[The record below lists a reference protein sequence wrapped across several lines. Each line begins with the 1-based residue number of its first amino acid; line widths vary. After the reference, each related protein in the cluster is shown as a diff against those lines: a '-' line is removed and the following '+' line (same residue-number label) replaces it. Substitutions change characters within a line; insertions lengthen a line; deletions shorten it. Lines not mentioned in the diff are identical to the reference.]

1 MRRHL
6 TLFAALP
13 LLASC
18 ALGPKVATP
27 NLTLPT
33 AYESQPT
40 AGPSTTPIDRWWAL
54 YDDPQLES
62 LVDQALAN
70 APDARAA
77 YARLK
82 EAKAVRSDALS
93 NYWPQGALK
102 GSATKTD
109 TRPIGSAPSFVLP
122 TYNSSGQPTGVQSYS
137 LENAGVTDTYGVNFD
152 VTWEL
157 DILGGNAV
165 SRKKANADLATARFD
180 YVASRTTL
188 AASVADQLFQARG
201 LAIQLD
207 DARQAERLSKGLQT
221 VSQKKADHGL
231 GAQSDADQAASDEA
245 QANAQVADLETQLH
259 AAQRT
264 LLVLLGRGAEPVSN
278 LPIANDMIGTPP
290 AIPAS
295 VPGQLLAR
303 RPDVREAAAK
313 LTSAKGMLKLDE
325 LALFP
330 NFTLQPGVGLIS
342 QPILGTANS
351 ISNPWSIGVNFAQ
364 PILDMPRLKAE
375 IRAQGARA
383 DQAVI
388 AYEKAVQTAYGESD
402 NALVQ
407 LGSDEARVR
416 LLTAGEA
423 EGLRAYKASQRRYS
437 AGIDDLTTVLTAERT
452 WRSARTALTGAQV
465 QAMRR
470 SVQAFKALG
479 GGWNTTRL
487 AAETHGAR

>member
-6 TLFAALP
+6 IIIAALP
-13 LLASC
+13 VLVSC

-27 NLTLPT
+27 NTTLPT
-33 AYESQPT
+33 AFESQPT
-40 AGPSTTPIDRWWAL
+40 AGPATIPIDRWWTL
-54 YDDPQLES
+54 YNDPQLES
-62 LVDQALAN
+62 LVDQALTN
-70 APDARAA
+70 APDARSAF
-77 YARLK
+77 ARLK

-102 GSATKTD
+102 GSATRTD
-109 TRPIGSAPSFVLP
+109 TIPVGKVP
-122 TYNSSGQPTGVQSYS
+122 TIDFNGQNIPLTSS
-137 LENAGVTDTYGVNFD
+137 GVTDAYGVNFD
-152 VTWEL
+152 ITWEL
-157 DILGGNAV
+157 DVMGGANV
-165 SRKKANADLATARFD
+165 SRKKANADLATAQFD
-180 YVASRTTL
+180 FEASRTSL

-201 LAIQLD
+201 LAIQLE
-207 DARQAERLSKGLQT
+207 DARQEARIDRDLLD
-221 VSQKKADHGL
+221 VAQKKASHGL
-231 GAQSDADQAASDEA
+231 GPQSDADQAASQAA
-245 QANAQVADLETQLH
+245 QADAQVADLETQLH
-259 AAQRT
+259 AAKRT
-264 LLVLLGRGAEPVSN
+264 LLVLLGRGTEPVEN
-278 LPIANDMIGTPP
+278 LNTAAEMGTAP

-303 RPDVREAAAK
+303 RPDVREAAEK
-313 LTSAKGMLKLDE
+313 LISAKGMLKLDE

-330 NFTLQPGVGLIS
+330 NFTLQPGVGLTS
-342 QPILGTANS
+342 APILGTVAAT
-351 ISNPWSIGVNFAQ
+351 SNIWSIGVNVAQ
-364 PILDMPRLKAE
+364 PILDIPRLKAE

-407 LGSDEARVR
+407 LGSDETRVK

-423 EGLRAYKASQRRYS
+423 QGLSAYQASKTRYG
-437 AGIDDLTTVLTAERT
+437 AGIDDLTAVLTAERT
-452 WRSARTALTGAQV
+452 WRGARTALTGAQV

-479 GGWNTTRL
+479 GGWSATEL

>member
-1 MRRHL
+1 MRRPL
-6 TLFAALP
+6 IIIAALP

-18 ALGPKVATP
+18 ALGPKIPAP

-33 AYESQPT
+33 AYQSQPT
-40 AGPSTTPIDRWWAL
+40 AGPSETPIDRWWAL
-54 YDDPQLES
+54 YNDPQLET
-62 LVDQALAN
+62 LVDQALVN
-70 APDARAA
+70 APDARSA
-77 YARLK
+77 YERLK
-82 EAKAVRSDALS
+82 EARAVRSDALS

-109 TRPIGSAPSFVLP
+109 TQPIGTAPSFKLGNQ
-122 TYNSSGQPTGVQSYS
+122 TYS

-157 DILGGNAV
+157 DVLGGASV
-165 SRKKANADLATARFD
+165 SRKKANADLAAAKFD
-180 YVASRTTL
+180 YVASRTSL

-207 DARQAERLSKGLQT
+207 DAREEARLSRELQT
-221 VSQKKADHGL
+221 VAQKKADHGL
-231 GAQSDADQAASDEA
+231 GAQSDADQAASQTA
-245 QANAQVADLETQLH
+245 QADAQVADLETQLH
-259 AAQRT
+259 AAKRT
-264 LLVLLGRGAEPVSN
+264 LLVLLGRGGEPVDS
-278 LPIANDMIGTPP
+278 LETVAYVGTPP
-290 AIPAS
+290 PIPAS

-303 RPDVREAAAK
+303 RPDVREAAQK
-313 LTSAKGMLKLDE
+313 LVSEKGMLKLDE

-330 NFTLQPGVGLIS
+330 NFTLQPGVGLVS

-351 ISNPWSIGVNFAQ
+351 LSNPWSIGVNFAQ

-407 LGSDEARVR
+407 LGSDETRVK

-423 EGLRAYKASQRRYS
+423 QGLTAYKASKTRYG
-437 AGIDDLTTVLTAERT
+437 AGIDDLSTVLTAERT

-479 GGWNTTRL
+479 GGWSATEL

>member
-6 TLFAALP
+6 IFIAVLP

-18 ALGPKVATP
+18 ALGPKIAKP
-27 NLTLPT
+27 DLTLPT

-40 AGPSTTPIDRWWAL
+40 AGPSATPIDRWWAL
-54 YDDPQLES
+54 YNDPQLES
-62 LVDQALAN
+62 LVDQALKS
-70 APDARAA
+70 APDARSAF
-77 YARLK
+77 ARLK
-82 EAKAVRSDALS
+82 EANAVRSDALS

-102 GSATKTD
+102 ASATKTD
-109 TRPIGSAPSFVLP
+109 TLPIGTSP
-122 TYNSSGQPTGVQSYS
+122 TFS
-137 LENAGVTDTYGVNFD
+137 LGPGSPPISLANAGVTDTYGVNFD

-157 DILGGNAV
+157 DVLGGINV
-165 SRKKANADLATARFD
+165 SRKKANADLVTAQFD
-180 YVASRTTL
+180 YVASRTSL

-201 LAIQLD
+201 LAIQLE
-207 DARQAERLSKGLQT
+207 DARQEARIDHDLLD
-221 VSQKKADHGL
+221 VAQKKASHGL
-231 GAQSDADQAASDEA
+231 GPQSDADQASSQAA
-245 QANAQVADLETQLH
+245 QADAQVADLETQLH
-259 AAQRT
+259 AAKRT
-264 LLVLLGRGAEPVSN
+264 LLVLVGRGAEPVEN
-278 LPIANDMIGTPP
+278 LETAANVGTAPL
-290 AIPAS
+290 IPAS

-313 LTSAKGMLKLDE
+313 LISAKGMLKLDE

-330 NFTLQPGVGLIS
+330 NFTLQPGVGLTS
-342 QPILGTANS
+342 APILGTTAVT
-351 ISNPWSIGVNFAQ
+351 SNIWSLGLNVAQ

-407 LGSDEARVR
+407 LGSDETRVR

-423 EGLRAYKASQRRYS
+423 QGLSAYQASKTRYG
-437 AGIDDLTTVLTAERT
+437 AGIDDLTAVLTAERT
-452 WRSARTALTGAQV
+452 WRGARTALTGAQV

-479 GGWNTTRL
+479 GGWSATEL